1 MNQRLKNHKA
11 IVQKNLWHI
20 LIKYGCKNID
30 DLTVWNKSDKK
41 QNKKILALRECC
53 DYSITA
59 KIFFSQKIG
68 SVKLNEILNI
78 KRRKLKPRK
87 RIRYHIKDYSDF
99 YDMLCDYLKGV
110 DLDKNNIQLSEADY
124 NKALKVVNDLKFKI
138 RNKVLVETHLVVN
151 EGKNGRNPQ
160 FRLANEKS
168 TLVVRLNKKKK
179 SFSNLTESRKTIF

>member
-53 DYSITA
+53 DYSMTA
-59 KIFFSQKIG
+59 KIFFSQQIG
-68 SVKLNEILNI
+68 SVKLNQILNI
-78 KRRKLKPRK
+78 KGKQLKTKK

-99 YDMLCDYLKGV
+99 YDMLCDFLKGV
-110 DLDKNNIQLSEADY
+110 NLDKNNIQLSEADY
-124 NKALKVVNDLKFKI
+124 NKALRVVNDLKFKI

-151 EGKNGRNPQ
+151 EGKNGRNDSL
-160 FRLANEKS
+160 R
-168 TLVVRLNKKKK
+168 
-179 SFSNLTESRKTIF
+179 TIFRNSY